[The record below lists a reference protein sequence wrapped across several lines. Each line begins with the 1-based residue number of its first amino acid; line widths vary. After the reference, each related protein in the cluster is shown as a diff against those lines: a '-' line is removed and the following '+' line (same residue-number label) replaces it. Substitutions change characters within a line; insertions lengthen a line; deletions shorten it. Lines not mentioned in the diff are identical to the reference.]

1 MSALWARWD
10 RIKTNLF
17 LIIYYSRNRKI
28 QKWLNKVTIRN
39 GLIRSINI
47 TNEDGVD
54 LIKDIDSAMQNDI
67 DYFDRLKSDVSIW
80 NGISKPPMAPKDFG
94 RRSSKWSVLL
104 KPQIDSKLSSS
115 FNKLPSFIG
124 SSQNLQTIKHKEEPK
139 ISLAKIASIRY
150 NKEVAIKSQ
159 SQNKI
164 LQNTLEL
171 KPNFENSIMIDS
183 KLSSTF
189 WVEDD
194 LKQTKEDP
202 QKQKAINLKFISR
215 NELQQKLSKIREE
228 SRNNPNNLSILKALT
243 NPNFKRRK
251 YKKISYN
258 TNGSP
263 EKKKVMWLGH
273 HIFKSDKSL

>member
-1 MSALWARWD
+1 
-10 RIKTNLF
+10 
-17 LIIYYSRNRKI
+17 
-28 QKWLNKVTIRN
+28 
-39 GLIRSINI
+39 
-47 TNEDGVD
+47 
-54 LIKDIDSAMQNDI
+54 MQNDI

-150 NKEVAIKSQ
+150 NKEVAIKLQ

-194 LKQTKEDP
+194 LKQTKEDSW
-202 QKQKAINLKFISR
+202 KQKAINLKFISR

-243 NPNFKRRK
+243 NPNFKRKK

>member
-10 RIKTNLF
+10 RLKTNHF

-54 LIKDIDSAMQNDI
+54 LIKDIDSAMQNDF

-202 QKQKAINLKFISR
+202 RKQKAINLKFISR